1 MAPVQRLMPTEIGE
15 ELIELTR
22 DICAKELAP
31 RVDEAERRARDN
43 GEFPREVFEILGRAG
58 LLSLPQP
65 EEYGGAGQPYEVYL
79 QVIEEIASVWMSA
92 AVGTSVHSLTAYPI
106 LTFGTPEQ
114 RTALLPDI
122 LDGTRIGAYALSE
135 QSAGSDI
142 GSMTTR
148 ATRESGGSVDAD
160 YRISGRKAWISHAG
174 HADYYTTFART
185 ADTGGRGLSCFIV
198 PGDAEGLSFGQPE
211 RTMGLHG
218 DIVREVMYDQ
228 VPVSAERRIG
238 AEGQG
243 MAIALAALDAGRL
256 GISAAATGLA
266 QAALTVATAY
276 ARERQQFGRAIG
288 EFQGLAFL
296 LADMQAA
303 VSSARAS
310 YLYAAR
316 LKDAGRPF
324 SAEAAAAKLT
334 ATDAAMRVTTDAV
347 QVLGGAGYTSDFPL
361 ERYMREAK
369 VTQIF
374 EGTNQIQRLVIS
386 RPLLGG

>member
-1 MAPVQRLMPTEIGE
+1 MTVA
-15 ELIELTR
+15 
-22 DICAKELAP
+22 
-31 RVDEAERRARDN
+31 
-43 GEFPREVFEILGRAG
+43 AG
-58 LLSLPQP
+58 TLKN
-65 EEYGGAGQPYEVYL
+65 
-79 QVIEEIASVWMSA
+79 
-92 AVGTSVHSLTAYPI
+92 SLTAYPI

-347 QVLGGAGYTSDFPL
+347 QVPGGAGYTSDFPL

-386 RPLLGG
+386 RHLLGG